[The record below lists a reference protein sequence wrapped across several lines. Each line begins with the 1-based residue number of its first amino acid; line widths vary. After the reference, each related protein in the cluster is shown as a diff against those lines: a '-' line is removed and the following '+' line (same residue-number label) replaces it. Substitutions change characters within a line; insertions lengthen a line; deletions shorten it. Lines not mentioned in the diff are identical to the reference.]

1 MDNTYFLSQSSSLT
15 LVIIISLIFAVLG
28 IYHSKK
34 FHGISNYLTANRNI
48 ELFSLTTSLVASAL
62 GAWIL
67 FGPVA
72 AATWGGIGAVIG
84 YALGT
89 AFPMIFLIYFGKKIR
104 LEFPKGSSLIEFM
117 RKKFGKSLFKLILL
131 MTIFY
136 MFIFLCAEVT
146 AVAVLINYLSGTDLW
161 ITALIVLLAT
171 LTYTLYGGLRASI
184 FTDNIQMIVIGFLL
198 LILIL
203 IIGSSTGDNFS
214 FALIKEKN
222 PQLLSS
228 SYIPSYTAGLT
239 FFIAVAATN
248 LFHQGNWQRVYAAKD
263 YYTLKSALI
272 ISFFIIVPIVFLMGF
287 VGMVSFS
294 IDPSAR
300 ADLGFFTLLLKEQ
313 TEMLS
318 LIIVILGLA
327 LTISTVD
334 TLVNAISS
342 LFVVDGKATFNLDK
356 KTDYLKISKYFIIFL
371 SLIAFGVAS
380 KGFDILY
387 LFLLADLF
395 CCAFVFTG
403 SFEDGTVFDT
413 NVGKDKPLVFQ
424 IGMKEVIPGFEQG
437 IVGANKGSKRKI
449 KIPSMLA
456 YGEKGAGELIP
467 PNSNLIF
474 EFKILDVLSPNYEKI
489 DSEKLENLINENAVA
504 LDIRLDNQWKKTGV
518 IKGSFQETAFDIN
531 GKFNVYLMDK
541 VRALAGAESQGIE
554 LIFISHD
561 GKTAEIL
568 GNAFAEDLGF
578 TNVYV
583 LDGGIQSW
591 IKSNKPLVS
600 YN

>member
-1 MDNTYFLSQSSSLT
+1 MDKTYFIEQSTSLT
-15 LVIIISLIFAVLG
+15 LVIVISLIFAVLG

-34 FHGISNYLTANRNI
+34 FGGINNYLTANRNI
-48 ELFSLTTSLVASAL
+48 GLFSLTTSLVASAL

-104 LEFPKGSSLIEFM
+104 DEFPKGSSLIEFM

-146 AVAVLINYLSGTDLW
+146 AVAVLINYLSGTELW
-161 ITALIVLLAT
+161 ITALIVLIST

-184 FTDNIQMIVIGFLL
+184 FTDNIQMIVIGILL
-198 LILIL
+198 LILIS
-203 IIGSSTGDNFS
+203 IISSSSGNNFS
-214 FALIKEKN
+214 FEFIEKKN

-248 LFHQGNWQRVYAAKD
+248 LFHQGNWQRVYAAKN
-263 YYTLKSALI
+263 YQTLKSSLV
-272 ISFFIIVPIVFLMGF
+272 ISFFIIIPIVFLMGF
-287 VGMVSFS
+287 IGMVSFS
-294 IDPSAR
+294 LDSSTRP
-300 ADLGFFTLLLKEQ
+300 DLGFFTLLLKDQ
-313 TEMLS
+313 TELLS
-318 LIIVILGLA
+318 LMIIVLGLS

-342 LFVVDGKATFNLDK
+342 LFVVDGKATFNLNK
-356 KTDYLKISKYFIIFL
+356 KTDYLKISKYFIVFL

-395 CCAFVFTG
+395 CCAFVFTVFY
-403 SFEDGTVFDT
+403 SFY
-413 NVGKDKPLVFQ
+413 
-424 IGMKEVIPGFEQG
+424 
-437 IVGANKGSKRKI
+437 NK
-449 KIPSMLA
+449 
-456 YGEKGAGELIP
+456 
-467 PNSNLIF
+467 
-474 EFKILDVLSPNYEKI
+474 V
-489 DSEKLENLINENAVA
+489 NE
-504 LDIRLDNQWKKTGV
+504 
-518 IKGSFQETAFDIN
+518 
-531 GKFNVYLMDK
+531 
-541 VRALAGAESQGIE
+541 
-554 LIFISHD
+554 
-561 GKTAEIL
+561 KTAYIAIL
-568 GNAFAEDLGF
+568 IGFVAGFLLFPFPDFSKSLLVGVLMSKDLF
-578 TNVYV
+578 SPFVS
-583 LDGGIQSW
+583 QSLLFLSF
-591 IKSNKPLVS
+591 IIATFLPAVILKLKSN
-600 YN
+600 

>member
-1 MDNTYFLSQSSSLT
+1 MDKTNFISQSTSLS

-34 FHGISNYLTANRNI
+34 FQGINNYLTANRNI
-48 ELFSLTTSLVASAL
+48 GLFSLTTSLVASAL

-89 AFPMIFLIYFGKKIR
+89 AFPMIFLIYLGKKIR
-104 LEFPKGSSLIEFM
+104 KEFPQGSSLIEFM

-146 AVAVLINYLSGTDLW
+146 AVAILINFISGTEYW

-184 FTDNIQMIVIGFLL
+184 FTDNIQMIVIIILL
-198 LILIL
+198 LI
-203 IIGSSTGDNFS
+203 STSYIFS
-214 FALIKEKN
+214 FASSEFSFAFVQKKN
-222 PQLLSS
+222 PQLLSV

-263 YYTLKSALI
+263 YQTLKKSLI
-272 ISFFIIVPIVFLMGF
+272 ISFFIIIPIVFFMGF
-287 VGMVSFS
+287 TGMVSFS
-294 IDPSAR
+294 IDSTIR

-313 TEMLS
+313 TEILS
-318 LIIVILGLA
+318 LIIVTLGLA

-342 LFVVDGKATFNLDK
+342 LFVIDGKATFNLNK
-356 KTDYLKISKYFIIFL
+356 KTDYLKLSKYFIIIL
-371 SLIAFGVAS
+371 SLIVFIIAS

-395 CCAFVFTG
+395 CCAFVFTVFY
-403 SFEDGTVFDT
+403 SFY
-413 NVGKDKPLVFQ
+413 
-424 IGMKEVIPGFEQG
+424 
-437 IVGANKGSKRKI
+437 NKGINEKTAYISILVGLLGRFLMFPFPDFSKSLLVGILAPKEMFSPFIVQSLLFLSFIVATFLPAIILKI
-449 KIPSMLA
+449 K
-456 YGEKGAGELIP
+456 
-467 PNSNLIF
+467 
-474 EFKILDVLSPNYEKI
+474 
-489 DSEKLENLINENAVA
+489 
-504 LDIRLDNQWKKTGV
+504 R
-518 IKGSFQETAFDIN
+518 
-531 GKFNVYLMDK
+531 
-541 VRALAGAESQGIE
+541 
-554 LIFISHD
+554 
-561 GKTAEIL
+561 
-568 GNAFAEDLGF
+568 
-578 TNVYV
+578 
-583 LDGGIQSW
+583 
-591 IKSNKPLVS
+591 
-600 YN
+600 